1 LKVCNLA
8 GAAVR
13 GSAATT
19 YAVMAAASV
28 LLVVSAGA
36 GGFAPEAYAQF
47 QTGGVDKEGTW
58 HAGEGLKQGDYF
70 SYSMCHVDYKEC
82 AKFSLELWMEGDIQ
96 VGTETKWLAQVVVY
110 DGNRI
115 TKGNMELG
123 KIAPEPTGGTEELG
137 VYRGAFKSSVVWL
150 SAFATADST
159 QEGKGP
165 KAFSDTSWGK
175 IGNIGGEQVRTLAVE
190 DVRAAGETW
199 ETVRV
204 GWKTGGASSN
214 VWIVD
219 DFPFPVK
226 AKTYTHVSE
235 GIPPTEYE
243 FILVDYK
250 EGVTE
255 NPFTDIVPTSELM
268 EAQGC
273 GTGFDKDVVVKKST
287 VGAMYQIH
295 LAYGPE
301 DPKQGCSMEWLIK
314 FISKYDV
321 TEFLNQ
327 VQFDVLVLDEN
338 QKPIRSLAA
347 EEGRQFLYSASG
359 QYEIDIPIDEEPGT
373 TNYVVWVHG
382 KAPEDTRPTDLP
394 DYLEIPIVIY
404 ENSLMGVQNPG
415 GGDAGGS
422 GSGDQ
427 PEPVQA
433 AAEIPD
439 WIKTNA
445 GWWAEGLID
454 DNSFVQGIQYLI
466 KQGIIEIPAAGSG
479 GSDGDSGADAAAAEI
494 PDWIKTNAGWWAEGL
509 IDDGSFVQGI
519 QYLIQNGI
527 MTVS

>member
-1 LKVCNLA
+1 MKICSLA

-13 GSAATT
+13 GSTATT
-19 YAVMAAASV
+19 YAVMAAASI

-36 GGFAPEAYAQF
+36 GGFVPEAYAQF

-96 VGTETKWLAQVVVY
+96 VGSETKWLAQVVVY

-115 TKGNMELG
+115 IKGNMELG
-123 KIAPEPTGGTEELG
+123 KIAPEPTGGTDELG
-137 VYRGAFKSSVVWL
+137 VYRGAFKSSIVWL
-150 SAFATADST
+150 SAFATADSD
-159 QEGKGP
+159 QGGKGP

-175 IGNIGGEQVRTLAVE
+175 IGNIGGEQVLPLAVE
-190 DVRAAGETW
+190 EVRAAGETW
-199 ETVRV
+199 ETVRI

-219 DFPFPVK
+219 EFPFPIK

-243 FILVDYK
+243 FVLLDYK

-255 NPFTDIVPTSELM
+255 NPFTDVIPTSELM
-268 EAQGC
+268 AAQGC
-273 GTGFDKDVVVKKST
+273 ERGFDKDTVVKKST

-295 LAYGPE
+295 VAYGPE

-314 FISKYDV
+314 FISKYDE
-321 TEFLNQ
+321 TEFINQ
-327 VQFDVLVLDEN
+327 VQFDVWTVDEDL
-338 QKPIRSLAA
+338 KPTRSLAA

-359 QYEIDIPIDEEPGT
+359 QYLIEIPVDEKPGT
-373 TNYVVWVHG
+373 TNYVIWVYG
-382 KAPEDTRPTDLP
+382 RSPENIVPTDPP
-394 DYLEIPIVIY
+394 DYVEIPIVIY
-404 ENSLMGVQNPG
+404 ENSMMGVQDPDD
-415 GGDAGGS
+415 GDAGDVS
-422 GSGDQ
+422 VDQ
-427 PEPVQA
+427 PEPGQA
-433 AAEIPD
+433 TVEIPD

-445 GWWAEGLID
+445 GWWADGLID
-454 DNSFVQGIQYLI
+454 DGSFVQGIQYLI
-466 KQGIIEIPAAGSG
+466 KQGIIEIPAAESG
-479 GSDGDSGADAAAAEI
+479 GDGDSGADAAAAEI
-494 PDWIKTNAGWWAEGL
+494 PDWIKTNAGWWADGL

-527 MTVS
+527 MTIS

>member
-1 LKVCNLA
+1 MKVCSLA
-8 GAAVR
+8 GAAAR

-19 YAVMAAASV
+19 YAAMAAASI
-28 LLVVSAGA
+28 LLVVAAGA
-36 GGFAPEAYAQF
+36 GGPVPEAYAQF

-70 SYSMCHVDYKEC
+70 SYSMCYVDYKEC
-82 AKFSLELWMEGDIQ
+82 AKFSLEMWIEGDIQ
-96 VGTETKWLAQVVVY
+96 VGSETKWLAQVVVY

-115 TKGNMELG
+115 IKGNMELG

-137 VYRGAFKSSVVWL
+137 IYRGAFKSSVVWL
-150 SAFATADST
+150 SAFATADSE
-159 QEGKGP
+159 QGGKGP

-175 IGNIGGEQVRTLAVE
+175 IGNIGGEQVLPLAIE

-199 ETVRV
+199 ETVRI

-219 DFPFPVK
+219 EFPFPIK

-243 FILVDYK
+243 FILLDYK

-255 NPFTDIVPTSELM
+255 DPFTDVIPTSELM
-268 EAQGC
+268 AAQGC
-273 GTGFDKDVVVKKST
+273 ETGFDKDIVVKKST

-295 LAYGPE
+295 VAYGPE

-327 VQFDVLVLDEN
+327 VQFDVLILDEN
-338 QKPIRSLAA
+338 QKPIRSLAS

-359 QYEIDIPIDEEPGT
+359 QYLIEIPVDEEPGT
-373 TNYVVWVHG
+373 TNYVIWVYG
-382 KAPEDTRPTDLP
+382 KSPENIVPSDPP
-394 DYLEIPIVIY
+394 DYVEIPIMIY
-404 ENSLMGVQNPG
+404 ENSMMGIQDPDV
-415 GGDAGGS
+415 GDVGGS
-422 GSGDQ
+422 DQ
-427 PEPVQA
+427 PEPEQA
-433 AAEIPD
+433 TAEIPG

-454 DNSFVQGIQYLI
+454 DGSFVQGIQYLI
-466 KQGIIEIPAAGSG
+466 KQGIIEIPATEPS
-479 GSDGDSGADAAAAEI
+479 GDSSGDATAEI
-494 PDWIKTNAGWWAEGL
+494 PGWIKTNAGWWAEGL

>member
-1 LKVCNLA
+1 MEICSLA

-13 GSAATT
+13 GSTATT
-19 YAVMAAASV
+19 YAVMAAASM
-28 LLVVSAGA
+28 LLVASAGA
-36 GGFAPEAYAQF
+36 GGLVPEAYAQF

-58 HAGEGLKQGDYF
+58 HAGEGLKHGDYF

-82 AKFSLELWMEGDIQ
+82 AKFRLDLWIEGDIQ
-96 VGTETKWLAQVVVY
+96 VGSETKWLAQVVVY

-150 SAFATADST
+150 SAFATADSD
-159 QEGKGP
+159 QGGKGP

-175 IGNIGGEQVRTLAVE
+175 IGNIGGEQVLPLAVE

-199 ETVRV
+199 ETVRI

-219 DFPFPVK
+219 DFPFPIK

-243 FILVDYK
+243 FILLDYK

-255 NPFTDIVPTSELM
+255 DPFADVIPTTELM
-268 EAQGC
+268 AAQGC
-273 GTGFDKDVVVKKST
+273 ETGFDKDTVFKKST

-295 LAYGPE
+295 VAYGPE

-314 FISKYDV
+314 FISKYDE

-327 VQFDVLVLDEN
+327 VQFDVLTFDEE
-338 QKPIRSLAA
+338 QKLARSLAA
-347 EEGRQFLYSASG
+347 EDGKQFLYSASG
-359 QYEIDIPIDEEPGT
+359 QYLIEIPIDEEPGT
-373 TNYVVWVHG
+373 TNYVILVYG
-382 KAPEDTRPTDLP
+382 LSPENIRTSPDTV
-394 DYLEIPIVIY
+394 DYVEIPIVIY
-404 ENSLMGVQNPG
+404 ENPMLGIQDPGDVSAG
-415 GGDAGGS
+415 GGD
-422 GSGDQ
+422 Q
-427 PEPVQA
+427 PDPEQTT
-433 AAEIPD
+433 AEIPD

-466 KQGIIEIPAAGSG
+466 KQGIIEIPATEPGSG
-479 GSDGDSGADAAAAEI
+479 SSGTDAAAEI
-494 PDWIKTNAGWWAEGL
+494 PGWIKTNAGWWAEGL
-509 IDDGSFVQGI
+509 IDDNSFVQGI

-527 MTVS
+527 MTIS